1 MTREAIRAD
10 PMNEGPPKEV
20 VGRILDALQD
30 QPFEDA
36 MAVLAD
42 LQVFLM
48 VDQAA
53 DPIEAVDQLA
63 DLMRALVKE
72 IVEARKGKGVH

>member
-1 MTREAIRAD
+1 
-10 PMNEGPPKEV
+10 MNEGPPKDV

-53 DPIEAVDQLA
+53 DPIE
-63 DLMRALVKE
+63 E
-72 IVEARKGKGVH
+72 I

>member
-1 MTREAIRAD
+1 MK
-10 PMNEGPPKEV
+10 EGPPKEV

-48 VDQAA
+48 LHD
-53 DPIEAVDQLA
+53 
-63 DLMRALVKE
+63 DLLRNE
-72 IVEARKGKGVH
+72 ILSAYI